1 MSESV
6 NWYQTDEEL
15 HRTYKLL
22 CKKIHPDRNTGHDT
36 TKEFQN
42 LQALYEQIQK
52 YRQNPQHI
60 DLSVS
65 LSEIYHGCIK
75 DIAVP
80 DPTNPPF
87 NQTLPVFIPVGTIGG
102 TVITLTTG
110 QYGKVHVHIKE
121 VNDTKFGRDGYNL
134 IVYLDITLTQALIND
149 YVTIAHFNGTVAIPT
164 LIPHTNYR
172 HIIPGMGMPMPH
184 RSGAPSA
191 GDLYVVYNIIL
202 PKDIEPDLLLE
213 LSYSRT

>member
-15 HRTYKLL
+15 HRTYKSL

-60 DLSVS
+60 DLAVS
-65 LSEIYHGCIK
+65 LSEIYHGRIK
-75 DIAVP
+75 DVAVP

-102 TVITLTTG
+102 TVI
-110 QYGKVHVHIKE
+110 K
-121 VNDTKFGRDGYNL
+121 
-134 IVYLDITLTQALIND
+134 
-149 YVTIAHFNGTVAIPT
+149 AISV
-164 LIPHTNYR
+164 
-172 HIIPGMGMPMPH
+172 M
-184 RSGAPSA
+184 RS
-191 GDLYVVYNIIL
+191 V
-202 PKDIEPDLLLE
+202 KK
-213 LSYSRT
+213 